1 MDLQLVE
8 PSHWFPNLWS
18 KGIVVGRTKR
28 KLLAVKDNK
37 SVEIPQGIR
46 DYRHHQ
52 KPEGHLGGSVED
64 PTLDV
69 GSGHDPRV
77 VGSSPTSGSA
87 LSMKPAWDSI
97 SLSLCPSPLIAH
109 TL

>member
-1 MDLQLVE
+1 M
-8 PSHWFPNLWS
+8 
-18 KGIVVGRTKR
+18 VGRTKR

-87 LSMKPAWDSI
+87 LSVDPVRD
-97 SLSLCPSPLIAH
+97 SLSLSPSAPLPRSLMLSLSKNK
-109 TL
+109 TNKPKT